1 MQSQIALFKGFSVL
15 DPIQLS
21 TLSDVDVLTG
31 LKGFTSATMQVLI
44 QELPQLR
51 HLAGLKAPLLANI
64 PVKEQPNDL
73 WNWWWMQQDALPNW
87 FKLAKVAVL
96 HQPSS
101 AAIERFFPLIKGS
114 TCKPQAAED
123 DDTIEARSMCR
134 ANRAIK
140 AN

>member
-1 MQSQIALFKGFSVL
+1 
-15 DPIQLS
+15 
-21 TLSDVDVLTG
+21 
-31 LKGFTSATMQVLI
+31 MQVLI

-101 AAIERFFPLIKGS
+101 AAIERFFSLIKGS
-114 TCKPQAAED
+114 TSKLQAAED